1 MSSKKNPIDRF
12 VYGIRDGFKNI
23 KKAFAESEVIHKC
36 IKPFLPTNVY
46 TKEISSIAVEI
57 TELLETKDITST
69 DKEFNLFYR
78 IHQEANPN
86 IENGM
91 LMLVY
96 IIHLTTEAFLSR
108 KLKSPQDVQE
118 FLQKPDSELNRKE
131 KEILKEVLKKMQ
143 RLRDNI
149 SY

>member
-46 TKEISSIAVEI
+46 SKEIVSIADEI
-57 TELLETKDITST
+57 AELLETKDVTST
-69 DKEFNLFYR
+69 DREFNLFYR

-86 IENGM
+86 IENSM
-91 LMLVY
+91 LMITY
-96 IIHLTTEAFLSR
+96 IIHLANYAFVSR
-108 KLKSPQDVQE
+108 KLKVPDI
-118 FLQKPDSELNRKE
+118 QKFYKKTDRELNKKE
-131 KEILKEVLKKMQ
+131 KEILKEVLQKMR
-143 RLRDNI
+143 RLKDNI
-149 SY
+149 NY